1 MLGVL
6 TGIAYSA
13 STHEL
18 YAGQVHNKIGWITTL
33 VAAGLSIVQIA
44 RGAANLFRP
53 STVEDAPLT
62 FAGRL
67 KALLLNTANSHARA
81 GHADY
86 ELVDR
91 QQDHAEDP
99 AYPSP
104 VMADVNMRH
113 PRLSAT
119 HRWLS
124 EPRDGQVSPAV
135 LSSDD
140 TLHEEPLY
148 ASDSDRDRGTTSP
161 AFEHGAQQNPP
172 RARGEPL
179 TPFYG
184 LPASQAKVS
193 RARSLTTRDV
203 TAGFAKYGEA
213 FGWRILIFLGWSSSL
228 TGIVVYTGTCRAEAD
243 YRVSRMISADTL
255 ESKSDDCH

>member
-1 MLGVL
+1 MGVL

-13 STHEL
+13 STQEL
-18 YAGQVHNKIGWITTL
+18 YAGQKHNKIGWATTL
-33 VAAGLSIVQIA
+33 VAVGLSLIRIA
-44 RGAANLFRP
+44 RTAVCLFKSSADADTP
-53 STVEDAPLT
+53 STLT
-62 FAGRL
+62 SRL
-67 KALLLNTANSHARA
+67 KALLLNTVNARA
-81 GHADY
+81 GQGDY
-86 ELVDR
+86 ELVEQKQDR
-91 QQDHAEDP
+91 AQNP
-99 AYPSP
+99 AYSSL
-104 VMADVNMRH
+104 VAADDDMRH
-113 PRLSAT
+113 PRPSAT
-119 HRWLS
+119 HRWPS
-124 EPRDGQVSPAV
+124 GSRDGQVSPAV

-243 YRVSRMISADTL
+243 YRVSRMISADAL